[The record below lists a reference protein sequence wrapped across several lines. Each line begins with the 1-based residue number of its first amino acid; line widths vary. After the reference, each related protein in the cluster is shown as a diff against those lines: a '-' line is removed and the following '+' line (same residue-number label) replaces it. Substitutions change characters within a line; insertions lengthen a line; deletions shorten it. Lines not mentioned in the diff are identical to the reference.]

1 MTGNRVTDPTSG
13 FCALGPRAIR
23 VLAEHHP
30 TGYAEAELRL
40 FMSRNALK
48 VVETPV
54 GERSR
59 LSGRT
64 SLTPG
69 RLTAAGA
76 RALLAMVIVPL
87 RSAVKGGTDD

>member
-1 MTGNRVTDPTSG
+1 MKDECPGPSI
-13 FCALGPRAIR
+13 ALRRPGD
-23 VLAEHHP
+23 
-30 TGYAEAELRL
+30 ELRL

-76 RALLAMVIVPL
+76 RALLAMLIVPL